1 MRYLTFFKEVE
12 IGTARSNVSP
22 LTLLHFFDRQIRKLL
37 PKKQGDDDES
47 FHDFSIL
54 VMEASELSDNPGAD
68 FVLDNKLDHMMIALH
83 RPKSLES
90 KAKAELLFGDDGS
103 NILAPSI
110 LAREHGQILGHRKE
124 TITTSD
130 FLLPNNLLSSSKD
143 KIYGFYYVT

>member
-1 MRYLTFFKEVE
+1 MEV
-12 IGTARSNVSP
+12 GTARANVSP
-22 LTLLHFFDRQIRKLL
+22 ITLLHFFDRKIRKLL
-37 PKKQGDDDES
+37 RKKDDDDALN
-47 FHDFSIL
+47 DFSMLI
-54 VMEASELSDNPGAD
+54 MESSELSDNPGAD
-68 FVLDNKLDHMMIALH
+68 FVLDNKLDHMMIALQ

-130 FLLPNNLLSSSKD
+130 FLLPSNLLSSSKD

>member
-1 MRYLTFFKEVE
+1 ME
-12 IGTARSNVSP
+12 IGTARANVSP
-22 LTLLHFFDRQIRKLL
+22 LTLLHFFDRQVRKLL
-37 PKKQGDDDES
+37 PKPKKDDDDALDGFSMLIMES
-47 FHDFSIL
+47 
-54 VMEASELSDNPGAD
+54 SELSDNPGAD
-68 FVLDNKLDHMMIALH
+68 FVLDNKLDHMMIALQ

-103 NILAPSI
+103 NIYAPSI

-130 FLLPNNLLSSSKD
+130 FLLPSNLLSSSKD